1 MAISSGCLR
10 QLPQAGCVS
19 LQRSSSMRGW
29 GWDRGWGWRRGK
41 KMVVQSLLT
50 SRESLLMNSE
60 SNWFG
65 NEEGVHLRTLN

>member
-10 QLPQAGCVS
+10 QLPQAVCVF
-19 LQRSSSMRGW
+19 SSKKQFCEGRG
-29 GWDRGWGWRRGK
+29 RGGDK
-41 KMVVQSLLT
+41 KMVVQSSLT
-50 SRESLLMNSE
+50 SREFLLMNSE